1 MWTQLFQMLQIF
13 FSCFIGYRNNLL
25 PAVFDGGRK
34 TRCLTTHGERRRWS
48 AADLIEHNLRLVA
61 PIVKQFDIRRKQ
73 TEDLI
78 SIGTIGLIKEIEKLE
93 KTKSF
98 WIESRKL
105 YKIWHFST
113 YNMKNIRKAIL
124 VKLAH
129 VLPFFADAMTASSNS
144 TFWSDGQFCF
154 LIYWFLRGY
163 QLLVLPIHAFPVLF

>member
-13 FSCFIGYRNNLL
+13 FSWFIGYPNNLL

-34 TRCLTTHGERRRWS
+34 TRRLTSHSQRRCRS

-61 PIVKQFDIRRKQ
+61 HIVKQFDIRREQ

-78 SIGTIGLIKEIEKLE
+78 SIGTIGLIKGIEKLD
-93 KTKSF
+93 KTQSF

-113 YNMKNIRKAIL
+113 YNIKNIKKAIL
-124 VKLAH
+124 VTLARL
-129 VLPFFADAMTASSNS
+129 LPF
-144 TFWSDGQFCF
+144 
-154 LIYWFLRGY
+154 LRM
-163 QLLVLPIHAFPVLF
+163 QWPHPAIPPFDLMDNFVF